1 MRAAGKISRAALGDP
16 RMGAIVETY
25 HIPQSFSQID
35 HVPGTPFGTRGG
47 MVARHNFPM
56 DGEYIFKM
64 SFYYSSIGPVF
75 GASQE
80 KGAQKIEVAVNGERV
95 ALLDFNPD
103 MKVSDDLRTPP
114 ISNQG
119 RPADHFG
126 VVPVDRTPD
135 RSKIS

>member
-1 MRAAGKISRAALGDP
+1 
-16 RMGAIVETY
+16 
-25 HIPQSFSQID
+25 
-35 HVPGTPFGTRGG
+35 

-80 KGAQKIEVAVNGERV
+80 KGEQKVEIAVNGERV

-103 MKVSDDLRTPP
+103 MKVTDDLRTPP
-114 ISNQG
+114 IRIKAGPQTISVSFCQRSPG
-119 RPADHFG
+119 
-126 VVPVDRTPD
+126 